1 MMQILQKYFDQ
12 NHHSVISSNS
22 LQSFTNRIHIKIST
36 RLLTRGCQS
45 WGCWFRIGLTGC
57 DSVIASWTIR
67 FSRGRWGCWN
77 AIMTGGVRIGGSDTT
92 GCRRG
97 HHWTFIEAGLSPQ
110 FLQTIQVIQMRG
122 LVRVSRICALVIFNG
137 TFSQNTSMASIIFG
151 FSLDGFQTMLN
162 VVPIK

>member
-1 MMQILQKYFDQ
+1 MVTILLQLHYPCKFCKYELLSSVDIHFHQNFHQIVD
-12 NHHSVISSNS
+12 S
-22 LQSFTNRIHIKIST
+22 RG
-36 RLLTRGCQS
+36 GCQS
-45 WGCWFRIGLTGC
+45 WGCWFGIGLTGC
-57 DSVIASWTIR
+57 DSIIASWTIR

-110 FLQTIQVIQMRG
+110 FLQTIQVIQVRG